1 MHRHRHDYVYVTLGD
16 AHLSN
21 EVEGKPPVEVKLAD
35 GDTRFVPGDFA
46 HVARNLSDQPF
57 RNVTIELL
65 QDEKLRHADSH
76 WPEEAGEKTFPGGRI
91 KTLFV
96 KDGVRVSETTL
107 EPERSC
113 PVIITTV
120 RTCWLRSAISICAA
134 TWKGGRR
141 RWQNSSPA
149 KSSGCR
155 ALYPHGDQCREE
167 PRKTR
172 DGGI

>member
-1 MHRHRHDYVYVTLGD
+1 
-16 AHLSN
+16 
-21 EVEGKPPVEVKLAD
+21 
-35 GDTRFVPGDFA
+35 
-46 HVARNLSDQPF
+46 
-57 RNVTIELL
+57 VTIELL

-107 EPERSC
+107 EPGAVVPSHHHNG
-113 PVIITTV
+113 PHLLVAV
-120 RTCWLRSAISICAA
+120 SDLDLRSDVE
-134 TWKGGRR
+134 GGRR

-155 ALYPHGDQCREE
+155 AAIP
-167 PRKTR
+167 TR
-172 DGGI
+172 